1 MANFG
6 PGELQMAVLQ
16 HLALPLT
23 APTIQ
28 IALALGVTSKR
39 VSKAAASLVDRGY
52 ISRDRPGI
60 YKITF
65 RGLQAIADGK
75 VITSGPVDASGNVL
89 SRPETNG
96 FRDRVWRSMRLR
108 GIFTIED
115 VVCDAVDGEKDA
127 INDAGRYVRILRSA
141 GYVIEMPD
149 RRKGTRPRSNGMKR
163 FRLDRN
169 TGPRAPLYR
178 SKLGLVH
185 DFNTGEDFPCR

>member
-1 MANFG
+1 
-6 PGELQMAVLQ
+6 MAVLQ

-28 IALALGVTSKR
+28 IALALEVSPKR

-108 GIFTIED
+108 QVFTISD
-115 VVCDAVDGEKDA
+115 VVCDAVDGERGA
-127 INDAGRYVRILRSA
+127 VNNAGSYIRILKSA
-141 GYVIEMPD
+141 GYVSELPGL
-149 RRKGTRPRSNGMKR
+149 RKGMRPYSNGMKR

-169 TGPRAPLYR
+169 TGPRAPLHR
-178 SKLGLVH
+178 SKLGIMH